1 MLHIRLRYLGWK
13 WVTQASAEMKVEV
26 DCRQGLVTLS
36 LTWWKTGSPATLS
49 MTPPGNRDPFLCKG
63 GRGHRTTYFWQPC
76 LYLSLPPESLLSS
89 WFLLLLQGSRESA
102 FTFTFTFQQLIV
114 CGENYFCC
122 RGKRECCAEC
132 DFSCFLPVLVRFF
145 DLMSLS
151 WWDSLIWCHCLGE
164 ILCQIIWCHLMVRF
178 FVRSF
183 FGDQKFFSFVDRSS
197 WVAQPSYNF
206 KCCWLAVMSKLI
218 LQKKSHLWGGN
229 LFLIEKYCID
239 FFAGSSGCCCWC
251 PAPPTHMEKQ
261 QTEENCW
268 GELTHSLEAVGEPPL
283 WNPHTLQT
291 KSIKQIMMREANW
304 SWVF

>member
-1 MLHIRLRYLGWK
+1 
-13 WVTQASAEMKVEV
+13 
-26 DCRQGLVTLS
+26 
-36 LTWWKTGSPATLS
+36 
-49 MTPPGNRDPFLCKG
+49 
-63 GRGHRTTYFWQPC
+63 
-76 LYLSLPPESLLSS
+76 
-89 WFLLLLQGSRESA
+89 
-102 FTFTFTFQQLIV
+102 
-114 CGENYFCC
+114 
-122 RGKRECCAEC
+122 
-132 DFSCFLPVLVRFF
+132 
-145 DLMSLS
+145 MSLS
-151 WWDSLIWCHCLGE
+151 WWDSLSD
-164 ILCQIIWCHLMVRF
+164 HLMSFDGCFLPVLVRF

-218 LQKKSHLWGGN
+218 LQQIPPLRRQSS
-229 LFLIEKYCID
+229 LFVIEKHCID